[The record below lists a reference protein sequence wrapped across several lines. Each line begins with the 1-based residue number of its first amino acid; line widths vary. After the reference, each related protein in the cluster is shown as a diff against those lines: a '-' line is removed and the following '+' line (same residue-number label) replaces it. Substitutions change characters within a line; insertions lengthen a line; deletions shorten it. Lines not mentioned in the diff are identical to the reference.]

1 VLPVWLTDTVTPDLG
16 RAMHY
21 TLLWGLQG
29 MELRTVGSAA
39 ERVPRVNQR
48 QVAEGLE
55 ANDLLPAAISPG
67 LFEGPLSA
75 RAQWMNGLATFGE
88 TVRFAERIGCPRV
101 VVSAFGGKGKA
112 EEGEGVAEEAVEA
125 LGRAVGQAA
134 PAGLTLAVRN
144 ETEGRHA
151 TGRSLAR
158 LLDAV
163 AKATGRPGAVQAAW
177 DPAAAL
183 RAGEDP
189 AEGLRALGERVTLV
203 RCSDGVANR
212 EPGTWQAGGT
222 WENISFGEGEVG
234 WEEQLRLLSEIGFQ
248 GPLSLEI
255 NVEPRPKEGLRAA
268 TRLIRMIRAAGRAA
282 PAEAERIE

>member
-1 VLPVWLTDTVTPDLG
+1 MLPVWLTDTVTPDLG

-55 ANDLLPAAISPG
+55 ANDLLPAAVSPG

-88 TVRFAERIGCPRV
+88 TARFAERIGCPRV
-101 VVSAFGGKGKA
+101 VVSAFGEALGEQEK
-112 EEGEGVAEEAVEA
+112 EGEGAGVAEEAVEA
-125 LGRAVGQAA
+125 LSRAVRQAA

-144 ETEGRHA
+144 ETDGRHA

-163 AKATGRPGAVQAAW
+163 
-177 DPAAAL
+177 
-183 RAGEDP
+183 
-189 AEGLRALGERVTLV
+189 ERVTLV
-203 RCSDGVANR
+203 RCSDGVASH
-212 EPGTWQAGGT
+212 EPGTWQADGT

-268 TRLIRMIRAAGRAA
+268 TRLIRLIRMTRAAPRAA
-282 PAEAERIE
+282 PAEAERTE

>member
-1 VLPVWLTDTVTPDLG
+1 MLPVWLTDTVTPDLG

-29 MELRTVGSAA
+29 VELRTVGSAA
-39 ERVPRVNQR
+39 ERVPRVNER
-48 QVAEGLE
+48 QVAESLE
-55 ANDLLPAAISPG
+55 ANDMLPVAISPG
-67 LFEGPLSA
+67 LFEAPLAA
-75 RAQWMNGLATFGE
+75 RAHWMNDLATFGE

-101 VVSAFGGKGKA
+101 VVGAFGGE
-112 EEGEGVAEEAVEA
+112 EEGRGGVADEAVEA
-125 LGRAVGQAA
+125 LRRAVEQAA

-144 ETEGRHA
+144 ETDGRHA
-151 TGRSLAR
+151 TGQSLAH

-163 AKATGRPGAVQAAW
+163 AEATGRPGAVQAAW

-203 RCSDGVANR
+203 RCSDGVAD
-212 EPGTWQAGGT
+212 PQQGTWQDT
-222 WENISFGEGEVG
+222 SFGEGAVG
-234 WEEQLRLLSEIGFQ
+234 WEEQLRLLHGVGFQ
-248 GPLSLEI
+248 GPLSLEV

-268 TRLIRMIRAAGRAA
+268 TRLIRMIRAAQREA
-282 PAEAERIE
+282 PAESKQH

>member
-1 VLPVWLTDTVTPDLG
+1 MLPVWLTDTVTPDMG

-29 MELRTVGSAA
+29 VELRTVGSAA
-39 ERVPRVNQR
+39 ERVPHVNQR
-48 QVAEGLE
+48 QVAERLE
-55 ANDLLPAAISPG
+55 ANDMLPAAISPG
-67 LFEGPLSA
+67 LFEAPLSA
-75 RAQWMNGLATFGE
+75 RARWMNDLATFGE

-101 VVSAFGGKGKA
+101 VVSAFGGEAGKGKRA
-112 EEGEGVAEEAVEA
+112 EGVSEEVVDA
-125 LGRAVGQAA
+125 LRRAGEQAA

-144 ETEGRHA
+144 ETKGRHA
-151 TGRSLAR
+151 TGWSLAR

-163 AKATGRPGAVQAAW
+163 AEATGRPGAVQAAW

-203 RCSDGVANR
+203 RCSDGVTDRQA
-212 EPGTWQAGGT
+212 GTWQDA
-222 WENISFGEGEVG
+222 SFGEGEVG
-234 WEEQLRLLSEIGFQ
+234 WEEQLRLLRGSGFQ
-248 GPLSLEI
+248 GPLSLEV

-268 TRLIRMIRAAGRAA
+268 TRLIRMTRAAQRAE
-282 PAEAERIE
+282 PAEAERTE